1 MNQEKFFGHS
11 FLFIWMNDIYMMG
24 ISQNIEY
31 NNDLHDEN
39 CDDDDGKN
47 DNEVDNNDDSGIAI
61 TIPMLG
67 WDLDTAGSNQRL
79 NKTSP
84 AQHTI
89 MVMMMMRWWPM
100 TKLYQTILN
109 ITCSKRA
116 HSDEMMM

>member
-1 MNQEKFFGHS
+1 MDVHTILELWSKMNQEKFFGHS

-89 MVMMMMRWWPM
+89 MVMMMM
-100 TKLYQTILN
+100 
-109 ITCSKRA
+109 
-116 HSDEMMM
+116 